1 MTYHTVSKLL
11 NLLGVAH
18 QVVPLG
24 LLNLRLLQEWFS
36 RLVAVYGHD
45 RRFYNEIVTV
55 PLEVLPDLAHWT
67 QAASDR
73 VGMPL
78 GSMGPV
84 VTLRTSACDT
94 GWGVVL
100 GLHTVSVWTECRHIG
115 DREMEALWLALQHF
129 APALIGRLVLV
140 LTDST
145 NAMAVINHQGDLRSK
160 FSTELA
166 GCVWHGTAQNVKS
179 LTAGYIPGKDEVA
192 VDTLSGEVHTT
203 TNRASTQS

>member
-1 MTYHTVSKLL
+1 MPCMDTTDSSTIRTIP
-11 NLLGVAH
+11 A
-18 QVVPLG
+18 
-24 LLNLRLLQEWFS
+24 
-36 RLVAVYGHD
+36 
-45 RRFYNEIVTV
+45 
-55 PLEVLPDLAHWT
+55 EVLPDLTHWT

-78 GSMGPV
+78 GSMEPV
-84 VTLRTSACDT
+84 VTLCTRACNT
-94 GWGVVL
+94 GWGAVL
-100 GLHTVSVWTECRHIG
+100 GLHTVRGVWTECRHIG

-166 GCVWHGTAQNVKS
+166 RCVWHWTAQNVKS

-192 VDTLSGEVHTT
+192 VDIL
-203 TNRASTQS
+203 